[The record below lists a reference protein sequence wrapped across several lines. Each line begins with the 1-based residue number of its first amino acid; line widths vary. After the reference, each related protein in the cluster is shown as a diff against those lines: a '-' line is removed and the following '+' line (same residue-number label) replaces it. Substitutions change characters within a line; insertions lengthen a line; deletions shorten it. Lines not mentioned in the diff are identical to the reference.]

1 MSTSKNTEKK
11 SKPLSKK
18 KETRAAVSEQLT
30 TTLTDLKET
39 LGQKKFARRIKKA
52 ARLLTEGIKAKA
64 EKKEKKEQKEKKVKK
79 VKAKTKTNKANK
91 VKKAVAVKA
100 VAV

>member
-1 MSTSKNTEKK
+1 MSKSKNAEKK
-11 SKPLSKK
+11 VKPLSKK

-30 TTLTDLKET
+30 TTLNDLKET

-64 EKKEKKEQKEKKVKK
+64 EKKEKKEKK
-79 VKAKTKTNKANK
+79 VKAKTKTNKAK
-91 VKKAVAVKA
+91 KAKKAVAVKA

>member
-18 KETRAAVSEQLT
+18 KETRAAISEQLT

-64 EKKEKKEQKEKKVKK
+64 EKKEKKEKKVKG
-79 VKAKTKTNKANK
+79 KTKTNNANK
-91 VKKAVAVKA
+91 AKKAVAVKA